1 MEHSAWVQEAIVE
14 TQWIYEAI
22 EDIAKI
28 QDKALLAS
36 FGIEQSSS
44 SSDETNLNEEQVS
57 TSLDDLPVCLTYA
70 KEHLPSPTII
80 SLSCRKF

>member
-1 MEHSAWVQEAIVE
+1 MSATRARHQYEFERMMEHSVWVQEAIVE
-14 TQWIYEAI
+14 TQLIHEAV

-44 SSDETNLNEEQVS
+44 SFDETDLNEEQVS
-57 TSLDDLPVCLTYA
+57 TSSDLIVW
-70 KEHLPSPTII
+70 II
-80 SLSCRKF
+80 YR